1 MTWRY
6 SLISRETVR
15 RILYTLSNVANWRK
29 HKWRDGHWFL
39 LPGGPHVEK
48 LKKDDIVFNAEQT
61 ADLIETGKTA
71 RRGKIIGGAY
81 ANGTASDGIDAF
93 SRNSNAHGNGN
104 INKTRRG
111 KNTSKTTGGNN
122 NTGRNTGTQKNT
134 GTDKKSSKKDKE
146 NKKPIDKFKE
156 WLEKLFD
163 WIEVRVDRLQYDIDL
178 YQAKSE
184 NRVGYVAKNSELDKA
199 FKTTNRL
206 ISDS

>member
-1 MTWRY
+1 M
-6 SLISRETVR
+6 
-15 RILYTLSNVANWRK
+15 
-29 HKWRDGHWFL
+29 L

-61 ADLIETGKTA
+61 ADLLETGKTA

-93 SRNSNAHGNGN
+93 YRRDSNAHGNGN

-111 KNTSKTTGGNN
+111 KTTSKKTTSNSN
-122 NTGRNTGTQKNT
+122 SNTGTRKNT
-134 GTDKKSSKKDKE
+134 GTDKKTSTKDKE
-146 NKKPIDKFKE
+146 KKKPIDKFKE

-163 WIEVRVDRLQYDIDL
+163 WIEVRVERLQYDIDL

-199 FKTTNRL
+199 FKTTNKL

>member
-1 MTWRY
+1 M
-6 SLISRETVR
+6 
-15 RILYTLSNVANWRK
+15 
-29 HKWRDGHWFL
+29 
-39 LPGGPHVEK
+39 PGGPHVEK

-61 ADLIETGKTA
+61 EDLLETGKTA
-71 RRGKIIGGAY
+71 RRGKIVGGAY

-93 SRNSNAHGNGN
+93 YRRSSNAKGGGNLK
-104 INKTRRG
+104 KTHRG
-111 KNTSKTTGGNN
+111 KTPSKTTGGNN

-134 GTDKKSSKKDKE
+134 GTDKKTSTKDKE
-146 NKKPIDKFKE
+146 KKKPIDKFKE

-163 WIEVRVDRLQYDIDL
+163 WIEVRVERLQYDIDL

-199 FKTTNRL
+199 FKTTNKL